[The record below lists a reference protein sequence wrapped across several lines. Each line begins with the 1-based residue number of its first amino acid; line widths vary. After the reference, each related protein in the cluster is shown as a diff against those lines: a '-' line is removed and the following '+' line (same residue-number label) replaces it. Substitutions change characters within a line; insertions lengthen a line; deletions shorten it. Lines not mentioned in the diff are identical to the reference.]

1 MSEPAGNGAQR
12 ATPATARPTRVVG
25 INDPA
30 LKHRPAGVNVLARHG
45 QPQLVEIAESR
56 EIGRAEGSVEQVE
69 LLRMES

>member
-30 LKHRPAGVNVLARHG
+30 LKHRPAGVDPLTHDH
-45 QPQLVEIAESR
+45 QPQLVEITESR

-69 LLRMES
+69 LLRTGS